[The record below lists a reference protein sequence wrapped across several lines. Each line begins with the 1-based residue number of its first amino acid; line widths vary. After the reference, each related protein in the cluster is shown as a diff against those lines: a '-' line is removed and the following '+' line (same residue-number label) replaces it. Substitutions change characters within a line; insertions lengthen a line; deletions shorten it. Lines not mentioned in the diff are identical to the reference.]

1 MTRRPAGL
9 LIRSGAFA
17 LDYLLIAAYLVV
29 IVGLGALLRL
39 LAPSVAAT
47 LFGGPLIGEL
57 SGFLALTLPISLYF
71 VLHEA
76 SPAGATWG
84 KRRLGLRVVDAAG
97 GRLGLGRSALRTALK
112 FVPWEL
118 AHSLIWRY
126 AFAGDHPPAYL
137 DIGLAVVW
145 LLIAGT
151 LAAVLLDRQHRSL
164 YDLLAGTRVVARA
177 PV

>member
-17 LDYLLIAAYLVV
+17 LDYLLIAAYLVM
-29 IVGLGALLRL
+29 IVALGALLRL

-112 FVPWEL
+112 FPIAGGTRCWGF
-118 AHSLIWRY
+118 APISHASLGVSHAMCSRRS
-126 AFAGDHPPAYL
+126 
-137 DIGLAVVW
+137 VW
-145 LLIAGT
+145 L
-151 LAAVLLDRQHRSL
+151 DR
-164 YDLLAGTRVVARA
+164 
-177 PV
+177 

>member
-1 MTRRPAGL
+1 MTRQPAGL
-9 LIRSGAFA
+9 PIRSGAFA
-17 LDYLLIAAYLVV
+17 LDYLLIAVYLIV

-39 LAPSVAAT
+39 IAPSVAAT

-71 VLHEA
+71 VLGEA
-76 SPAGATWG
+76 SPAAATWG
-84 KRRLGLRVVDAAG
+84 KRRLGLRVLGPDG
-97 GRLGLGRSALRTALK
+97 EGPGLGRSALRTALK

-126 AFAGDHPPAYL
+126 AFAGDDPPTYL
-137 DIGLAVVW
+137 DAGLVVVW
-145 LLIAGT
+145 LLIAGN
-151 LAAVLLDRQHRSL
+151 LAAVLVDRQHRSL
-164 YDLLAGTRVVARA
+164 YDLLSGTRVVARA